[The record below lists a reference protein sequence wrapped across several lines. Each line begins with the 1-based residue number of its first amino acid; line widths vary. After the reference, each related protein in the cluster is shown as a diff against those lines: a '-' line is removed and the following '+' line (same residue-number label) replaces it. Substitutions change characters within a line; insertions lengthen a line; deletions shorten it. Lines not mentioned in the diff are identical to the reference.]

1 MELTK
6 LTPTGK
12 PSTVTVSDS
21 IFGVKSSP
29 VVLSQAVRVYLSNQ
43 RQGSAQAQTRGEVS
57 RTKKKLY
64 KQKGTGGAR
73 HGARSAPIFVGGG
86 AAHGPT
92 GDQNWSRSLSQ
103 KQKTLALCQAL
114 SLQSERIMVSD
125 MLLEL
130 SNKTKHG
137 AEFLEAVA
145 KGKSN
150 VLLVFELSQ
159 KSVPRVFGNIQ
170 VTKLQTPER
179 LTTYDVLRS
188 DAIIFTTAALQ
199 KLEER
204 LAPIEDVA
212 SKSTTKTALVES
224 TKPVMLN
231 KPISKKMSVEKA
243 KKSLVAKPKSSVGKI
258 KTHTKKP
265 VAKKT
270 ATKVKS
276 SKKESAKIVK
286 AKQI

>member
-12 PSTVTVSDS
+12 NSTVTVSDS

-29 VVLSQAVRVYLSNQ
+29 VLLSQAVRVYLSNQ

-57 RTKKKLY
+57 RTKKKMY
-64 KQKGTGGAR
+64 RQKGTGGAR
-73 HGARSAPIFVGGG
+73 HGAQSAPIFVGGG

-92 GDQNWSRSLSQ
+92 GDQNWSRSFSQ
-103 KQKTLALCQAL
+103 KQKTLALRQAL
-114 SLQSERIMVSD
+114 SLQSERVMVSD

-137 AEFLEAVA
+137 AEFLKAVA
-145 KGKSN
+145 KDKSN

-159 KSVPRVFGNIQ
+159 KSVPRVFGNISIAR
-170 VTKLQTPER
+170 LQTPER

-188 DAIIFTTAALQ
+188 DAIIFTTVALQ
-199 KLEER
+199 KLQER
-204 LAPIEDVA
+204 LTPVEDVA
-212 SKSTTKTALVES
+212 NKQATGTSPIEL
-224 TKPVMLN
+224 TKPVELA
-231 KPISKKMSVEKA
+231 KPTSQKSSA
-243 KKSLVAKPKSSVGKI
+243 KKSPVAKTK
-258 KTHTKKP
+258 KTIKKP
-265 VAKKT
+265 VVKKT

-276 SKKESAKIVK
+276 SKKEPVKAVK
-286 AKQI
+286 AK

>member
-21 IFGVKSSP
+21 IFGVESSP

-92 GDQNWSRSLSQ
+92 GNQNWSKGLSQ
-103 KQKTLALCQAL
+103 KQKTLALCQSL
-114 SLQSERIMVSD
+114 SLIRDQIMVSD
-125 MLLEL
+125 MLLAL

-137 AEFLEAVA
+137 DEFLAAVA
-145 KGKSN
+145 KDKQAI
-150 VLLVFELSQ
+150 LLVFDLSE
-159 KSVPRVFGNIQ
+159 KSVPRVFNNIAR
-170 VTKLQTPER
+170 TTLQTPER
-179 LTTYDVLRS
+179 LTAYDVLRA
-188 DAIIFTTAALQ
+188 DTIIFTSQALQ
-199 KLEER
+199 KLQTR
-204 LAPIEDVA
+204 LTPKPDKVAKQVVQQAPVA
-212 SKSTTKTALVES
+212 KTTVAVKSTTKIVAAQKSKTVS
-224 TKPVMLN
+224 
-231 KPISKKMSVEKA
+231 KPITTKNA
-243 KKSLVAKPKSSVGKI
+243 TPKPKTASKL
-258 KTHTKKP
+258 
-265 VAKKT
+265 KT
-270 ATKVKS
+270 ATKPKSTAKPKTAKKVVK
-276 SKKESAKIVK
+276 K
-286 AKQI
+286 A